1 MEKLKRYIVFLIGL
15 FINSLGVS
23 LITKADLGT
32 SPISSIPYVL
42 SLNFPFTL
50 GQFTIA
56 FSLLLILI
64 QLVILRRNFKAEH
77 LLQIPIS
84 ILFGYFIDL
93 TMVMLFFVD
102 PQTYLSSVIHLL
114 IGCVI
119 LGFGVYTEVL
129 ADVAMLPGESF
140 VRAVSSTW
148 KTEFGS
154 TKVAF
159 DVSLAVIAAVLSLL
173 FAHRLDG
180 VREGTII
187 AALLV
192 GFIARLFGRRLAF
205 LGPRLFRTNEK
216 SSDEQTAAASVSE
229 GTLVSDSSSVSADEK
244 APAPYKVI
252 VIGRQYGSGGHDI
265 GKSLAGKL
273 GFAFY
278 DNEII
283 QMTAG
288 STGYTPKF
296 VQEHEEN
303 ITNSFLYD
311 LVSQMYI
318 YSDTREAPRDAIF
331 ESEGEVIR
339 SLADQGNCVILG
351 RCADYFLRDR
361 HDCLKVYLHAP
372 EDYRVKRIMDT
383 EDLSEEDAR
392 RKVHRMDRRRSDNY
406 HYYTRRIWGHSGN
419 YDLTIDT
426 GIGAEAVE
434 EIIRRTLELKALE
447 LKALELKQ

>member
-102 PQTYLSSVIHLL
+102 PQTYLSSVVYLL

-205 LGPRLFRTNEK
+205 LGPRLFHTNEK
-216 SSDEQTAAASVSE
+216 SSDGQTAAASVSADISISA
-229 GTLVSDSSSVSADEK
+229 GSSVLDGSSVSADDK
-244 APAPYKVI
+244 APVPYKVI

-265 GKSLAGKL
+265 GKELAEKL

-361 HDCLKVYLHAP
+361 QDCLKVYLHAP

-383 EDLSEEDAR
+383 ENLSEEDAR
-392 RKVHRMDRRRSDNY
+392 RKVRRMDRRRSDNY

-434 EIIRRTLELKALE
+434 EIIRRTLELK
-447 LKALELKQ
+447 Q